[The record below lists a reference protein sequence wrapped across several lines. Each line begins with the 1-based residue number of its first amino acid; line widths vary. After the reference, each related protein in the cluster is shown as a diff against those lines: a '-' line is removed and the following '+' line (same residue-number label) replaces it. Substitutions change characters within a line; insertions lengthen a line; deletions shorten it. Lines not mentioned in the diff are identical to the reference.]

1 MAQTFITAHSGD
13 ASQTPGD
20 ASQNP
25 GYASSQPVTDTLSL
39 PQGSFKVEGV
49 LHITGDLPKH
59 SGTASTPPPAST
71 SPATASN
78 VQQLSNGTAITF
90 DSSKDLVKVNAP
102 TTVSGVTLNPGTQDQ
117 QSIVI
122 HNVGSVPVSL
132 PDGSTV
138 LPSSYQGYVWDAKA
152 SSWSK
157 Q

>member
-49 LHITGDLPKH
+49 LHITGDLPKN
-59 SGTASTPPPAST
+59 SGTASAPTTVTT

-90 DSSKDLVKVNAP
+90 NSSKDLVKVNAP

-122 HNVGSVPVSL
+122 HNVGSIPVSL